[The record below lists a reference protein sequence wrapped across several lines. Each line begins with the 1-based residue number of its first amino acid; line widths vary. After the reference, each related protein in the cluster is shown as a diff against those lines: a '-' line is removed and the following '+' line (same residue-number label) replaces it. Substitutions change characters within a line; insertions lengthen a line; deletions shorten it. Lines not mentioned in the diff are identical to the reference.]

1 MPPPP
6 PNSRYLELVGF
17 SRERSRLISLTQRKS
32 MVPKKLLSNTTEA
45 GIAEEARGSCTDH
58 G

>member
-1 MPPPP
+1 MPPLP
-6 PNSRYLELVGF
+6 PNSRYLELAGF

-32 MVPKKLLSNTTEA
+32 VVPKKLLSNTTEA
-45 GIAEEARGSCTDH
+45 GIAEKALGSCMDH